1 MKTTTKDSIVK
12 ALLVAVFLLV
22 GLLGIPTMC
31 NAQSF
36 VKKGNNFE
44 QVSTRNVASTATK
57 TKFTWTDTKGNT
69 YPIYVTK
76 TGRCFVNKISSKTN
90 KEYKYYL
97 KEDLSRAIC
106 KELGIIYQEKAK
118 K

>member
-1 MKTTTKDSIVK
+1 MKTTTKDRIVK

-76 TGRCFVNKISSKTN
+76 IGRCFVNKISSKTN

-106 KELGIIYQEKAK
+106 KELGITYQEKARK
-118 K
+118 

>member
-1 MKTTTKDSIVK
+1 MKTTTKDRIVK

-22 GLLGIPTMC
+22 GLFSMPTMC

-44 QVSTRNVASTATK
+44 NVASTATK

-106 KELGIIYQEKAK
+106 KELGIMYQEKAK

>member
-1 MKTTTKDSIVK
+1 MKTTTKDRIVK

-57 TKFTWTDTKGNT
+57 TKFTWTDSKGKS
-69 YPIYVTK
+69 YSIFVTS
-76 TGRCFVNKISSKTN
+76 TGRCYVNRVSSKTG

-97 KEDLSRAIC
+97 KEDIAREIC
-106 KELGIIYQEKAK
+106 KELGILYKEKK
-118 K
+118 

>member
-1 MKTTTKDSIVK
+1 MKAKDSKIR
-12 ALLVAVFLLV
+12 ALITVLFLV
-22 GLLGIPTMC
+22 GLLGIPTIG

-36 VKKGNNFE
+36 TRNGNNFE
-44 QVSTRNVASTATK
+44 QVSKSASSEATK
-57 TKFTWTDTKGNT
+57 TKFTWTDTKGNK
-69 YPIYVTK
+69 YPIFVTK
-76 TGRCFVNKISSKTN
+76 TGRCFVNKLSSKTN